1 MNELA
6 FKESLVLLGIDRNI
20 WRRTGIKRRRRA
32 RHCARHS
39 IVALVRA
46 RQGGRCHLGSEG

>member
-32 RHCARHS
+32 RHCARRS